1 MYINIRSIP
10 TNHTIESSH
19 QLFVIMNAE
28 SIANAYCSERLIYRA
43 LENNDKDIDYLF
55 KYHESDPLNAVLA
68 GPSLIRPKNRK
79 SAEDLMDK
87 LQKCTFCVMVC
98 LSPSEAKAQGIESSD
113 PVPIGFVLLGWGG
126 TPDAHKH
133 HRQTSLGINLST
145 PYNNK
150 GYGSEAINWALDW
163 AFRFGGYHR
172 VALGTVGFNTRAQHV
187 YTKLGFKEEGREREA
202 YYLDR
207 KWYDVINYGM
217 LEQEWAAL
225 RGVE

>member
-1 MYINIRSIP
+1 MMDTAR
-10 TNHTIESSH
+10 
-19 QLFVIMNAE
+19 
-28 SIANAYCSERLIYRA
+28 IANAYSSERLIYRA
-43 LENNDKDIDYLF
+43 IENNDKDIDYLF
-55 KYHESDPLNAVLA
+55 KCHESDPLNAVLA

-79 SAEDLMDK
+79 SAEDLMSK
-87 LQKCTFCVMVC
+87 LQKCTLCVMVC
-98 LSPSEAKAQGIESSD
+98 LSPSESEAQGIESPD
-113 PVPIGFVLLGWGG
+113 PLPIGFVLLGWGG
-126 TPDAHKH
+126 TLDAHKH

-150 GYGSEAINWALDW
+150 GYGSEAINWVLDW

-202 YYLDR
+202 YYLDH

-225 RGVE
+225 SGVE